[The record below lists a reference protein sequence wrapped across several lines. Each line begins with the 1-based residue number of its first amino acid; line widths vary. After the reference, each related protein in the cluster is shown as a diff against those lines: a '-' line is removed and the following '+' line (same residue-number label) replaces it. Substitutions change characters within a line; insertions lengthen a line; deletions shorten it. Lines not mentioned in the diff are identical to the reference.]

1 MITQLVTSIAVH
13 ERPPGEAVATYEVA
27 LSPNFVTGVHDTSA
41 DTSPDTACNAVGA
54 DGVAIND
61 TDDAPNPPN
70 GTELTSPTFEAVT
83 VNRYE
88 SPFVR
93 PEIVM
98 GDADPV
104 TDWLWAELVADTAL
118 IVYPEIVAPPV
129 SAGESKDSVASELP
143 ATIDVTTGAL
153 GRPTGTT

>member
-41 DTSPDTACNAVGA
+41 EASPETACNAVGA

-70 GTELTSPTFEAVT
+70 GTELTSPALEAVT

-93 PEIVM
+93 PEIVI
-98 GDADPV
+98 GEVAPL
-104 TDWLWAELVADTAL
+104 TDRLCAEFVADTAFT
-118 IVYPEIVAPPV
+118 V
-129 SAGESKDSVASELP
+129 
-143 ATIDVTTGAL
+143 
-153 GRPTGTT
+153 

>member
-1 MITQLVTSIAVH
+1 MH
-13 ERPPGEAVATYEVA
+13 ERPPGAAVATYDVA
-27 LSPNFVTGVHDTSA
+27 PSPNLVTGVHDTSA
-41 DTSPDTACNAVGA
+41 EASPDTTCTAVGA

-70 GTELTSPTFEAVT
+70 GTELTSPAFEAVT

-93 PEIVM
+93 PEIVV
-98 GDADPV
+98 GDVDPV

-118 IVYPEIVAPPV
+118 IVYAEIAAPPV
-129 SAGESKDSVASELP
+129 SVGESKDSVASELP
-143 ATIDVTTGAL
+143 EMIDVTTGAL
-153 GRPTGTT
+153 GRPIGTT